1 MVVVFLK
8 LKKIFMIKMFYHK
21 KNFYHKKIYFRFE
34 WKYSKL
40 KYWKKNLKDLKKK
53 DLIEILECGYCQ
65 KTACQ
70 SFYNKFLV
78 SCKFCRENICK
89 KCHKFDT
96 TKEILLKEVD
106 TVGKSLKNAT
116 KQHNQHK
123 IVLAIVGVALPI
135 FWTRME

>member
-1 MVVVFLK
+1 METLK
-8 LKKIFMIKMFYHK
+8 TEILKKEFE
-21 KNFYHKKIYFRFE
+21 RFQKE
-34 WKYSKL
+34 
-40 KYWKKNLKDLKKK
+40 

-70 SFYNKFLV
+70 SFDNKFLV
-78 SCKFCRENICK
+78 SCKFCRENFCK

-135 FWTRME
+135 F